1 MSAGTTTSP
10 GRDGSEVRRVS
21 AAGSAARSA
30 VAGLLPYGVR
40 AKIIVGLFLLAFW
53 EFGVRS
59 FAPNYVARP
68 SRTLPA
74 VLPVLRRA
82 DFWTA
87 FNGTMSAMVQGLVIA
102 VLAAL
107 VVGLAMGQI
116 RWVGWTLRGYTNA
129 FFSLPMIA
137 VVPLITMWT
146 GYSESARLA
155 IVVFAAYFPMV
166 LNVYDGARSVSGHYL
181 EVAKSYRAPRRSV
194 WIGVVIPAS
203 MPYLIAGFRLASG
216 RALVAAVV
224 AEYLVSIPGLG
235 FFVLINARSFRHD
248 EAMVG
253 VFALMAVGILLI
265 SVAKI
270 ATRFLAP
277 WYLVKQD

>member
-1 MSAGTTTSP
+1 MSTGTATPATKDDSVVP
-10 GRDGSEVRRVS
+10 PDLTVDGESRSLLDRV
-21 AAGSAARSA
+21 
-30 VAGLLPYGVR
+30 LPYSVR
-40 AKIIVGLFLLAFW
+40 AKIIVGLFILAFW

-74 VLPVLRRA
+74 VLPVLQRP
-82 DFWTA
+82 DFWNA
-87 FNGTMSAMVQGLVIA
+87 FNGTMTAMVQGLLLA
-102 VLAAL
+102 VVAAL
-107 VVGLAMGQI
+107 VVGLAMGQV
-116 RWVGWTLRGYTNA
+116 RWVGWSLRGYTNA

-146 GYSESARLA
+146 GYSDSARLA

-181 EVAKSYRAPRRSV
+181 EVAKSYRAPRLSV
-194 WIGVVIPAS
+194 WIGVVLPAS
-203 MPYLIAGFRLASG
+203 IPYLIAGFRLASG

-224 AEYLVSIPGLG
+224 AEYLVSIEGLG

-265 SVAKI
+265 SLAKV
-270 ATRFLAP
+270 ATRVLAP
-277 WYLVKQD
+277 WYLVQQD

>member
-1 MSAGTTTSP
+1 MSTATAPKHDTAGT
-10 GRDGSEVRRVS
+10 
-21 AAGSAARSA
+21 GSAAPRPGMSTL
-30 VAGLLPYGVR
+30 GRLLPYSLR
-40 AKIIVGLFLLAFW
+40 AKVVVGLFLLTFW
-53 EFGVRS
+53 EFGVRG

-74 VLPVLRRA
+74 VLPVLRREE
-82 DFWTA
+82 FWTA
-87 FNGTMSAMVQGLVIA
+87 FSGTMSAMVQGLLIA
-102 VLAAL
+102 VVAAL
-107 VVGLAMGQI
+107 VMGLAMGQVKWI
-116 RWVGWTLRGYTNA
+116 GWSLRGYTNA

-203 MPYLIAGFRLASG
+203 IPYLIAGFRLASG

-253 VFALMAVGILLI
+253 VFALMMVGVLLI
-265 SVAKI
+265 SVAQL
-270 ATRFLAP
+270 ATRYLAP

>member
-1 MSAGTTTSP
+1 MEGLMTANSIEAPTEPSVEQRP
-10 GRDGSEVRRVS
+10 S
-21 AAGSAARSA
+21 
-30 VAGLLPYGVR
+30 GLLHLMGRLAPYSVR
-40 AKIIVGLFLLAFW
+40 AKVLVGLGLLAVW
-53 EFGVRS
+53 EFGVRG

-68 SRTLPA
+68 SRTFPV
-74 VLPVLRRA
+74 VLPVLQRD
-82 DFWTA
+82 DFWSA
-87 FNGTMSAMVQGLVIA
+87 FSGTISAMIQGLLIA
-102 VLAAL
+102 IVLAV

-116 RWVGWTLRGYTNA
+116 RWVGWSLRGYTNA

-146 GYSESARLA
+146 GYSDSARLA
-155 IVVFAAYFPMV
+155 IIVFAAYFPMV

-181 EVAKSYRAPRRSV
+181 EVSRSYRAPRRSV

-203 MPYLIAGFRLASG
+203 IPYLIAGFRLASG

-235 FFVLINARSFRHD
+235 FFVLVNARSFRHD

-265 SVAKI
+265 AVAQL
-270 ATRFLAP
+270 ATRVFAP
-277 WYLVKQD
+277 WYLVHRD

>member
-1 MSAGTTTSP
+1 MTADTAAVHSDSP
-10 GRDGSEVRRVS
+10 SKDGRDGIL
-21 AAGSAARSA
+21 AALGRLA
-30 VAGLLPYGVR
+30 PYGVR
-40 AKIIVGLFLLAFW
+40 AKVLVGFGLLAAW
-53 EFGVRS
+53 ESGVRG

-68 SRTLPA
+68 SRTLPV
-74 VLPVLRRA
+74 VLPVLQRD
-82 DFWTA
+82 DFWVA
-87 FNGTMSAMVQGLVIA
+87 FNGTMSAMIKGLLIA
-102 VLAAL
+102 VVLAL

-116 RWVGWTLRGYTNA
+116 RWVGWSLRGYTNA

-146 GYSESARLA
+146 GYNDSARLA
-155 IVVFAAYFPMV
+155 IIVFAAYFPMV

-181 EVAKSYRAPRRSV
+181 EVARSYRAPRRSV
-194 WIGVVIPAS
+194 WIGVVVPAS
-203 MPYLIAGFRLASG
+203 IPYLIAGFRLASG

-265 SVAKI
+265 AVAQL
-270 ATRFLAP
+270 ATKVLAP
-277 WYLVKQD
+277 WYLAQRD

>member
-1 MSAGTTTSP
+1 MSTDAPASTSTATTP
-10 GRDGSEVRRVS
+10 E
-21 AAGSAARSA
+21 AA
-30 VAGLLPYGVR
+30 VAVAPDARGRLDRFFPYSVR

-53 EFGVRS
+53 EIGVRG

-68 SRTLPA
+68 SRTLPSIM
-74 VLPVLRRA
+74 PVLQRE
-82 DFWTA
+82 DFWSA
-87 FNGTMSAMVQGLVIA
+87 FNGTMTAMVQGLLLA
-102 VLAAL
+102 VVAAL

-116 RWVGWTLRGYTNA
+116 RWVGWSLRGYTNA

-146 GYSESARLA
+146 GYSDSARLA
-155 IVVFAAYFPMV
+155 IIIFAAYFPMV

-203 MPYLIAGFRLASG
+203 IPYLIAGFRLASG

-224 AEYLVSIPGLG
+224 AEYLVSIEGRG
-235 FFVLINARSFRHD
+235 FYVLINARSNRHE

-265 SVAKI
+265 TLAKF
-270 ATRFLAP
+270 ATRVLAP

>member
-1 MSAGTTTSP
+1 MATDTIDATSTP
-10 GRDGSEVRRVS
+10 ATPSPAPRARNLSLGR
-21 AAGSAARSA
+21 
-30 VAGLLPYGVR
+30 LMPYGVR
-40 AKIIVGLFLLAFW
+40 AKLLVGVGLLAFW
-53 EFGVRS
+53 EFGVRG

-68 SRTLPA
+68 TRTLPV
-74 VLPVLRRA
+74 VLPVLRRD
-82 DFWTA
+82 DFWSA
-87 FNGTMSAMVQGLVIA
+87 FSGTMSAMVQGLLIA
-102 VLAAL
+102 VVLAL

-116 RWVGWTLRGYTNA
+116 RWVGWSLRGYTNA

-146 GYSESARLA
+146 GYSDTARLA
-155 IVVFAAYFPMV
+155 IIIFAAYFPMV

-181 EVAKSYRAPRRSV
+181 EVAKSYRAPRRNV
-194 WIGVVIPAS
+194 WIGIVIPAS
-203 MPYLIAGFRLASG
+203 IPYLIAGFRLASG

-235 FFVLINARSFRHD
+235 FFVLVNARSFRHD

-265 SVAKI
+265 AVAQL
-270 ATRFLAP
+270 ATRVLAP
-277 WYLVKQD
+277 WYLVQRD